1 MTALTAQE
9 RYGRAADGF
18 ATALRGVGQ
27 AAWTAASP
35 CEGWTARDVAAH
47 VIETH
52 RRILTRLHGGDPT
65 PPDSTQDLVAAWE
78 VESDAV
84 RSALADPERADTQ
97 VQGMG
102 GEQPFS
108 ELAGTL
114 LAADTLIHTWDLAR
128 ATGQDERLDA
138 AATTAAQEFLEPN
151 DDMLRTPGGFGP
163 KLEAPADADAQTRF
177 LAFVGRQA

>member
-18 ATALRGVGQ
+18 ATILRGVEQ

-35 CEGWTARDVAAH
+35 CEDWTARDVAAH

-65 PPDSTQDLVAAWE
+65 PPDSTQDLVAAWA
-78 VESDAV
+78 VESGAV
-84 RSALADPERADTQ
+84 RAALADPERADTP

-108 ELAGTL
+108 ELVGTL
-114 LAADTLIHTWDLAR
+114 LAADTVLHTWDLAV
-128 ATGQDERLDA
+128 ASGQDRTLDEQVVQDVHA
-138 AATTAAQEFLEPN
+138 FLAPM
-151 DDMLRTPGGFGP
+151 DAMLRTPGGFGP
-163 KLEAPADADAQTRF
+163 SVEVGPGADPQAQL
-177 LAFVGRQA
+177 LAFTGRHP

>member
-1 MTALTAQE
+1 MTALSAQE

-18 ATALRGVGQ
+18 ATALRGVGE

-35 CEGWTARDVAAH
+35 CEDWTARDVAAH

-65 PPDSTQDLVAAWE
+65 PPDSTQDLVAAWA

-84 RSALADPERADTQ
+84 RSALGDPERADTL

-108 ELAGTL
+108 DLVGTL
-114 LAADTLIHTWDLAR
+114 LTADTALHTWDLAV
-128 ATGQDERLDA
+128 ATGQESRLDEQVVRDVQA
-138 AATTAAQEFLEPN
+138 FLTPM
-151 DDMLRTPGGFGP
+151 DAMLRAPGGFGP
-163 KLEAPADADAQTRF
+163 ALEVDPDADPQSRL
-177 LAFVGRQA
+177 LAFTGRRP